1 MSKYPKVEFE
11 YPVHAIHGK
20 PCSHTNVYFGVNGF
34 TKNPYI
40 SKLCFPS
47 TKVTA
52 GMLAQRQLFKQ
63 SSDYAKEQMT
73 NPTKRA
79 AAELRFVAQE
89 RYFTLRT
96 FLMAEFMGGNGV
108 D

>member
-1 MSKYPKVEFE
+1 MAKGVEFE
-11 YPVHAIHGK
+11 YPVRAIHGK
-20 PCSHTNVYFGVNGF
+20 PCSHTNTYFGVNGF
-34 TKNPYI
+34 TKKPYI
-40 SKLCFPS
+40 SKLCYPS

-79 AAELRFVAQE
+79 AAELRFVAQS
-89 RYFTLRT
+89 RYNTLRT
-96 FLMAEFMGGNGV
+96 FLMSEFMGGNGV

>member
-1 MSKYPKVEFE
+1 MKGVECQ
-11 YPVHAIHGK
+11 YPVAAIHGK
-20 PCSHTNVYFGVNGF
+20 PCSHTNTYFGVNAF
-34 TKNPYI
+34 THKPYI
-40 SKLCFPS
+40 SKLCHPS

-79 AAELRFVAQE
+79 AAELRFVAQS
-89 RYFTLRT
+89 RYNTLRT